1 MVRTQGPPTN
11 KFRTKTLAENNLSV
25 PDPTCLLRKYLDL
38 PRIFKK
44 EMAMIARMRIEK
56 GLFAFDRQG
65 THDPGLDKY
74 IRN

>member
-1 MVRTQGPPTN
+1 
-11 KFRTKTLAENNLSV
+11 V
-25 PDPTCLLRKYLDL
+25 PVPTCLRRKYLDL